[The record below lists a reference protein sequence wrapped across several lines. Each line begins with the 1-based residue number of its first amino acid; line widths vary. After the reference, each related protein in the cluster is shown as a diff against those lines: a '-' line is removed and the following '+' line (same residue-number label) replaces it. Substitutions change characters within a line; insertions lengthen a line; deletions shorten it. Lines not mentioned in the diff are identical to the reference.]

1 MYVIPLLV
9 LLCLVFDS
17 YQGSVNVTMIIALNV
32 NDFPYLSL
40 LMSMWSSFISVALY
54 LPSSVPFSQLEDTI
68 STTLLTDRVH
78 LIVIKQQQPDEV
90 FPLSKLVNTAI
101 HYCQTTHYLISD
113 SSVFFSCFFLFGFII

>member
-1 MYVIPLLV
+1 
-9 LLCLVFDS
+9 
-17 YQGSVNVTMIIALNV
+17 MIIALNV

-40 LMSMWSSFISVALY
+40 LMSMWSSFIFVALY

-68 STTLLTDRVH
+68 STTPLTDRVH

-113 SSVFFSCFFLFGFII
+113 SSVFFSCFLLFGFII